1 MAKTIKKQQKS
12 SKTVSAAEV
21 RRPQSAK
28 KSQPTVM
35 PKVSII
41 VTCYKGGEFLPRCLK
56 SLTKQTLKE
65 IEIICV
71 NDGSPDNTREVLEE
85 WSQKDARVRAIHN
98 PTNVGVSAAR
108 NIGLQAARAEFVTFC
123 DADDYK
129 DPTFCAQMLEAMTTQ
144 RVDLTICGTRI
155 IYEAHPEMK
164 FSDDNYYS
172 LKYSGRQT
180 VNEDLILNV
189 DLAPSNKLFRRAVIE
204 HVGLR
209 FPEGLYYEDAYFCVA
224 YLCAVRRVY
233 FLNRSLQFYVRH
245 ENSTMSNTWSSDK
258 SKDHAIDHLYVAFRL
273 YDFLRERRLLARWEN
288 LYWRVF
294 IVFGY
299 FAIENS
305 KSRARIRQVKR
316 EAAEFVQQH
325 QESLA
330 QTEPYVQEEVK
341 LMVSQRLSLNPTR
354 LKRRLL
360 PFMPTYKLQNL
371 NIQRLR
377 WLKNEMEKMAN
388 EE

>member
-1 MAKTIKKQQKS
+1 MAKTTKKQQKS
-12 SKTVSAAEV
+12 SKTVSMAEV
-21 RRPQSAK
+21 RRSQSAK
-28 KSQPTVM
+28 QSQPTAV

-56 SLTKQTLKE
+56 SLTEQTLKE

-144 RVDLTICGTRI
+144 GVDLAICGTQI
-155 IYEAHPEMK
+155 IYQAHPEMK

-224 YLCAVRRVY
+224 YLCAVRKVY
-233 FLNRSLQFYVRH
+233 FLSRSLQFYVRH

-273 YDFLRERRLLARWEN
+273 YDFLHERRLLARWEN

-294 IVFGY
+294 SVFGY

-316 EAAEFVQQH
+316 EAAEFVRQH

-330 QTEPYVQEEVK
+330 QAEPYVQEEVK

-360 PFMPTYKLQNL
+360 PFMPTYKLQSM

-377 WLKNEMEKMAN
+377 WLKNEMEKMAS

>member
-1 MAKTIKKQQKS
+1 
-12 SKTVSAAEV
+12 
-21 RRPQSAK
+21 
-28 KSQPTVM
+28 
-35 PKVSII
+35 
-41 VTCYKGGEFLPRCLK
+41 
-56 SLTKQTLKE
+56 
-65 IEIICV
+65 
-71 NDGSPDNTREVLEE
+71 
-85 WSQKDARVRAIHN
+85 
-98 PTNVGVSAAR
+98 
-108 NIGLQAARAEFVTFC
+108 
-123 DADDYK
+123 
-129 DPTFCAQMLEAMTTQ
+129 
-144 RVDLTICGTRI
+144 
-155 IYEAHPEMK
+155 
-164 FSDDNYYS
+164 
-172 LKYSGRQT
+172 
-180 VNEDLILNV
+180 
-189 DLAPSNKLFRRAVIE
+189 
-204 HVGLR
+204 
-209 FPEGLYYEDAYFCVA
+209 
-224 YLCAVRRVY
+224 
-233 FLNRSLQFYVRH
+233 
-245 ENSTMSNTWSSDK
+245 MSNTWSDDK

-316 EAAEFVQQH
+316 EAAEFVRQH

-330 QTEPYVQEEVK
+330 QAEPYVQEEVK

>member
-1 MAKTIKKQQKS
+1 MAKTTKKQQKS
-12 SKTVSAAEV
+12 SKTASAAGV
-21 RRPQSAK
+21 RRPQGTK
-28 KSQPTVM
+28 KSQPIVM

-56 SLTKQTLKE
+56 SLTEQTLKE

-85 WSQKDARVRAIHN
+85 WSQQDARVRAIHN
-98 PTNVGVSAAR
+98 PTNVGVSTAR

-144 RVDLTICGTRI
+144 RVDLAICGTQI
-155 IYEAHPEMK
+155 IYQAHPEMK

-204 HVGLR
+204 HIGLR

-224 YLCAVRRVY
+224 YLCAVRKVY

-245 ENSTMSNTWSSDK
+245 ENSTMSNTWSGDK
-258 SKDHAIDHLYVAFRL
+258 SKDHAIDHLHVAFRL
-273 YDFLRERRLLARWEN
+273 YDFLREQRLLARWEN

-316 EAAEFVQQH
+316 EAAEFVRQH

-330 QTEPYVQEEVK
+330 RAESYAQEEVK

-371 NIQRLR
+371 NVQRLR

-388 EE
+388 DE

>member
-1 MAKTIKKQQKS
+1 MAKTTKKQQKS
-12 SKTVSAAEV
+12 SKTASAAEAQ
-21 RRPQSAK
+21 RSQNAK
-28 KSQPTVM
+28 KSQPTVT

-56 SLTKQTLKE
+56 SLTEQTLKE

-129 DPTFCAQMLEAMTTQ
+129 DPTFCAQMLEAITTQ
-144 RVDLTICGTRI
+144 RVDLAICGTQI
-155 IYEAHPEMK
+155 IYQAHPEMK

-204 HVGLR
+204 HIELR

-224 YLCAVRRVY
+224 YLCAVRKVY

-245 ENSTMSNTWSSDK
+245 ENSTMSNTWSGDK

-273 YDFLRERRLLARWEN
+273 YDFLCERRLLERWEN

-294 IVFGY
+294 IVFGD

-316 EAAEFVQQH
+316 EAAEFVRQH

-330 QTEPYVQEEVK
+330 RAESYVQEEVK

>member
-1 MAKTIKKQQKS
+1 MAKTTRKQQKS
-12 SKTVSAAEV
+12 SKTVSAAEA
-21 RRPQSAK
+21 RRSQSVK
-28 KSQPTVM
+28 KSQSAVI
-35 PKVSII
+35 PKVSVI

-56 SLTKQTLKE
+56 SLTEQTLKE

-108 NIGLQAARAEFVTFC
+108 NIGLRAARAEFVTFC
-123 DADDYK
+123 DADDYNE
-129 DPTFCAQMLEAMTTQ
+129 PTYCEELYQAMVTQ
-144 RVDLTICGTRI
+144 KVDVAICGTRT

-180 VNEDLILNV
+180 INEDLILNV
-189 DLAPSNKLFRRAVIE
+189 DLSPANKMFRRDLIE
-204 HVGLR
+204 SQRLQ

-224 YLCAVRRVY
+224 YFCGARKIY
-233 FLNRSLQFYVRH
+233 FLSQQLHIYIRH
-245 ENSTMSNTWSSDK
+245 ENSTMSNTWSGDK

-305 KSRARIRQVKR
+305 KSRARVRQVKR
-316 EAAEFVQQH
+316 EAAEFVRQH

-330 QTEPYVQEEVK
+330 RAEPYVQEEVK

-360 PFMPTYKLQNL
+360 PFMPTYKLQSM

-388 EE
+388 DE

>member
-1 MAKTIKKQQKS
+1 
-12 SKTVSAAEV
+12 
-21 RRPQSAK
+21 
-28 KSQPTVM
+28 
-35 PKVSII
+35 
-41 VTCYKGGEFLPRCLK
+41 
-56 SLTKQTLKE
+56 
-65 IEIICV
+65 
-71 NDGSPDNTREVLEE
+71 
-85 WSQKDARVRAIHN
+85 
-98 PTNVGVSAAR
+98 
-108 NIGLQAARAEFVTFC
+108 
-123 DADDYK
+123 
-129 DPTFCAQMLEAMTTQ
+129 
-144 RVDLTICGTRI
+144 
-155 IYEAHPEMK
+155 MK

-224 YLCAVRRVY
+224 YLCAVRKVY

-245 ENSTMSNTWSSDK
+245 ENSTMSNTWSGDK
-258 SKDHAIDHLYVAFRL
+258 SKDHAIDHLHVAFRL
-273 YDFLRERRLLARWEN
+273 YDFLRERRLLERWEN

-316 EAAEFVQQH
+316 EAAEFVRQH

-330 QTEPYVQEEVK
+330 QAESYVQEEVK